1 MANNLQEI
9 YEELQKLREENTKFR
24 RLYEDTIYN
33 LDEDNFPGFNK
44 VIRAVNETYENVAQ
58 IQGQVTSQGAMISQ
72 IVSSRVEDDETVYEA
87 NASFIIAAING
98 QSAAKIKA
106 DLIEM
111 TGTTVFLTADDVGAS
126 GSTTIHGDRVRLGSL
141 ISNNYEEVDGIVT
154 AGMRIDLNNG
164 TITSKNFKLD
174 SSGNVSITG
183 IINATTGVIGSG
195 VSYPWIV
202 GTNPVTGH
210 AYIWNSKQA
219 RDLNTVPGIY
229 IGTDG
234 IAVGATVFG
243 QAMSGPTKIMPNG
256 VIKTSSIRFVNPP
269 DIGDTDQGAFISI
282 SSSDSSLSIL
292 NTGTTYI
299 VSNDVLHLTAQYGI
313 KLNSPVELKTLRF
326 TKGTMVTHPIGI
338 QVLKE
343 GNVLWQEDDYT
354 LAISNYG
361 VTSSDYR
368 QIIIG
373 TSGQLH
379 LYATEG
385 VYINGVPVG

>member
-33 LDEDNFPGFNK
+33 LDEDNFPGFKK
-44 VIRAVNETYENVAQ
+44 VIRAVNETYENIAQ

-72 IVSSRVEDDETVYEA
+72 IVSSRVVDGETVYEA
-87 NASFIIAAING
+87 NASFIISAING
-98 QSAAKIKA
+98 QSTAKIKA

-111 TGTTVFLTADDVGAS
+111 TGTTVFLTPRDVGAS
-126 GSTTIHGDRVRLGSL
+126 GTTTIHGDRVRLGSL
-141 ISNNYEEVDGIVT
+141 ISNNYKEVDGVVT
-154 AGMRIDLNNG
+154 KGMRIDLNNG

-174 SSGNVSITG
+174 SYGNVSITG

-202 GTNPVTGH
+202 GTNPLTGY
-210 AYIWNSKQA
+210 AFIWNSKQA

-234 IAVGATVFG
+234 IAVGSTVFG
-243 QAMSGPTKIMPNG
+243 DAMSGPTKIMPNG
-256 VIKTSSIRFVNPP
+256 VIKTTSIRFVHPP
-269 DIGDTDQGAFISI
+269 DIGDTDQGASI
-282 SSSDSSLSIL
+282 SFRSDNSSMVLL
-292 NTGTTYI
+292 NPGAITI
-299 VSNDVLHLTAQYGI
+299 VSSNRLNLTAMDGI
-313 KLNSPVELKTLRF
+313 KLINPAELKTLRF
-326 TKGTMVTHPIGI
+326 TDGTMVTNPLGI

-343 GNVLWQEDDYT
+343 GTISWQMDDST
-354 LAISNYG
+354 LAISNNG

-379 LYATEG
+379 LYAAEG

>member
-72 IVSSRVEDDETVYEA
+72 IVSSHVEDDEVVYEA

-111 TGTTVFLTADDVGAS
+111 TGTTVFLTAGDVGAS
-126 GSTTIHGDRVRLGSL
+126 GTTTIHGDRVRLGSL
-141 ISNNYEEVDGIVT
+141 ISNNYTEVAGVVT
-154 AGMRIDLNNG
+154 AGMKIDLNNG

-183 IINATTGVIGSG
+183 TINATAGVIGSG
-195 VSYPWIV
+195 VSQPWNV
-202 GTNPVTGH
+202 GTNAVTGV
-210 AYIWNSKQA
+210 AYIYSQKSSFNDDSH
-219 RDLNTVPGIY
+219 LGIY

-234 IAVGATVFG
+234 IAAGYSSPTDSNLMV
-243 QAMSGPTKIMPNG
+243 TKIYNSG
-256 VIKTSSIRFVNPP
+256 LIETSSILLKRAGLSQTGGITLAL
-269 DIGDTDQGAFISI
+269 DGSSMLISAFTNITIFTSA
-282 SSSDSSLSIL
+282 SL
-292 NTGTTYI
+292 
-299 VSNDVLHLTAQYGI
+299 
-313 KLNSPVELKTLRF
+313 KLNAL
-326 TKGTMVTHPIGI
+326 G
-338 QVLKE
+338 
-343 GNVLWQEDDYT
+343 
-354 LAISNYG
+354 
-361 VTSSDYR
+361 
-368 QIIIG
+368 
-373 TSGQLH
+373 
-379 LYATEG
+379 G
-385 VYINGVPVG
+385 VYVNDSYIG

>member
-98 QSAAKIKA
+98 QSTAKIKA

-126 GSTTIHGDRVRLGSL
+126 GNTTIHGDRVRLGSL
-141 ISNNYEEVDGIVT
+141 ISNNYEEVGGNVT
-154 AGMRIDLNNG
+154 KGMKIDLNNG
-164 TITSKNFKLD
+164 TITSKNFELD
-174 SSGNVSITG
+174 SYGNVSITG

-195 VSYPWIV
+195 VSFPWIV
-202 GTNPVTGH
+202 GTNPSTGY
-210 AYIWNSKQA
+210 ASIWNSKQA

-234 IAVGATVFG
+234 IAVGCTVFTDIR
-243 QAMSGPTKIMPNG
+243 SGPTKIMPNG
-256 VIKTSSIRFVNPP
+256 VIKTTSILFNRPP
-269 DIGDTDQGAFISI
+269 DIGDTDAGALIAFSK
-282 SSSDSSLSIL
+282 DYGDLSI
-292 NTGTTYI
+292 
-299 VSNDVLHLTAQYGI
+299 
-313 KLNSPVELKTLRF
+313 
-326 TKGTMVTHPIGI
+326 M
-338 QVLKE
+338 
-343 GNVLWQEDDYT
+343 
-354 LAISNYG
+354 NYG
-361 VTSSDYR
+361 DTSSDYR
-368 QIIIG
+368 QIVIA
-373 TSGQLH
+373 TSGQLR
-379 LYATEG
+379 LYAGEG
-385 VYINGVPVG
+385 VFINGVPIG

>member
-44 VIRAVNETYENVAQ
+44 VIRAVNETYENVAH
-58 IQGQVTSQGAMISQ
+58 IQGQVTSQGAMISH
-72 IVSSRVEDDETVYEA
+72 IVSSRVENGETVYEA

-98 QSAAKIKA
+98 QSEAKIKA

-111 TGTTVFLTADDVGAS
+111 TGTTVFLTPNDVGAS
-126 GSTTIHGDRVRLGSL
+126 GKTTIHGDRVRLGSL
-141 ISNNYEEVDGIVT
+141 ISNNYKEVDGIVT
-154 AGMRIDLNNG
+154 DGMKIDLNNG

-183 IINATTGVIGSG
+183 IINATAGIIGSG
-195 VSYPWIV
+195 VSQPWYV
-202 GTNPVTGH
+202 GTNAVTGY
-210 AYIWNSKQA
+210 ASIWNSKQA

-234 IAVGATVFG
+234 IAVGCTVFG

-256 VIKTSSIRFVNPP
+256 VIKTATIRFVHPP
-269 DIGDTDQGAFISI
+269 DIGDTDQGAFIALSSGDSSMTLLNNGSI
-282 SSSDSSLSIL
+282 SILSDNRL
-292 NTGTTYI
+292 NI
-299 VSNDVLHLTAQYGI
+299 TARYGI
-313 KLNSPVELKTLRF
+313 KLNSPAELNTLRL
-326 TKGTMVTHPIGI
+326 TNGTVLTNPLGL

-343 GNVLWQEDDYT
+343 GNVLWQDDDYT
-354 LAISNYG
+354 LAITNYG
-361 VTSSDYR
+361 VDSSDNR

-373 TSGQLH
+373 TTGQLH
-379 LYATEG
+379 LWASGG

>member
-33 LDEDNFPGFNK
+33 LDEDNFPGFKK
-44 VIRAVNETYENVAQ
+44 VIRAVNETYENIAQ

-72 IVSSRVEDDETVYEA
+72 IVSSRVEDGETVYEA

-98 QSAAKIKA
+98 QSTAKIKA

-111 TGTTVFLTADDVGAS
+111 TGTTVFLTPRDVGAN
-126 GSTTIHGDRVRLGSL
+126 GTTTIHGDRVRLGSL
-141 ISNNYEEVDGIVT
+141 ISNNYEEVDGVVT
-154 AGMRIDLNNG
+154 AGMKIDLNNG

-202 GTNPVTGH
+202 GTNPLTGY
-210 AYIWNSKQA
+210 ASIWNGKQA
-219 RDLNTVPGIY
+219 RDLNYVPGIY

-234 IAVGATVFG
+234 IAVGSAIPG
-243 QAMSGPTKIMPNG
+243 EPLSGPTKIMPNG
-256 VIKTSSIRFVNPP
+256 EIKTASIRLNHPP
-269 DIGDTDQGAFISI
+269 DIGDDDSGALISI
-282 SSSDSSLSIL
+282 SSDDSSMIL
-292 NTGTTYI
+292 VNTGTI
-299 VSNDVLHLTAQYGI
+299 SIISNNRLDLRARYGI
-313 KLNSPVELKTLRF
+313 KLYSPIELNTLRL
-326 TKGTMVTHPIGI
+326 TNGTMVTHPLGM

-343 GNVLWQEDDYT
+343 GNILWQEDDYT
-354 LAISNYG
+354 LAITNYG
-361 VTSSDYR
+361 VTPSDHR
-368 QIIIG
+368 QLIIA
-373 TSGQLH
+373 TTGQL
-379 LYATEG
+379 LLFADGG
-385 VYINGVPVG
+385 VFINGVPVG

>member
-72 IVSSRVEDDETVYEA
+72 IVSSRVEDGETVYEA

-98 QSAAKIKA
+98 QSTAKIKA

-111 TGTTVFLTADDVGAS
+111 TGTTVFLTAADVGAS
-126 GSTTIHGDRVRLGSL
+126 GTTTIHGDRVRLGSL
-141 ISNNYEEVDGIVT
+141 ISNNYKEVDGNVT
-154 AGMRIDLNNG
+154 AGMKIDLNNG

-202 GTNPVTGH
+202 GTNPETGH
-210 AYIWNSKQA
+210 ASIWNSKQA

-234 IAVGATVFG
+234 IAVGCTVFG
-243 QAMSGPTKIMPNG
+243 DAMSGPTKIMPNG

-269 DIGDTDQGAFISI
+269 DIGDTDHGAFISI
-282 SSSDSSLSIL
+282 SSTDSSLSIL
-292 NTGTTYI
+292 NTGSTYI
-299 VSNDVLHLTAQYGI
+299 LSNDVLHLTAQYGI

-326 TKGTMVTHPIGI
+326 TKGTKVTHPIGI

-343 GNVLWQEDDYT
+343 GNVLWEEDDYT
-354 LAISNYG
+354 LTISNYG

-385 VYINGVPVG
+385 VYINGVPFG

>member
-72 IVSSRVEDDETVYEA
+72 IVSSRVEDGETVYEA

-126 GSTTIHGDRVRLGSL
+126 GNTTIHGDRVRLGSL

-154 AGMRIDLNNG
+154 AGMRIDLDNG

-174 SSGNVSITG
+174 SYGNVSITG

-202 GTNPVTGH
+202 GTNPATGY
-210 AYIWNSKQA
+210 ASIWNSKQA

-243 QAMSGPTKIMPNG
+243 NAMSGPTKIMPDG
-256 VIKTSSIRFVNPP
+256 VIKTSVIRFVNPP
-269 DIGDTDQGAFISI
+269 YIGDTDEGGYIAFSND
-282 SSSDSSLSIL
+282 DSTLSIT
-292 NTGTTYI
+292 NY
-299 VSNDVLHLTAQYGI
+299 SN
-313 KLNSPVELKTLRF
+313 
-326 TKGTMVTHPIGI
+326 
-338 QVLKE
+338 
-343 GNVLWQEDDYT
+343 
-354 LAISNYG
+354 
-361 VTSSDYR
+361 TSSDYR
-368 QIIIG
+368 QIMIG
-373 TSGQLH
+373 TSGRLL